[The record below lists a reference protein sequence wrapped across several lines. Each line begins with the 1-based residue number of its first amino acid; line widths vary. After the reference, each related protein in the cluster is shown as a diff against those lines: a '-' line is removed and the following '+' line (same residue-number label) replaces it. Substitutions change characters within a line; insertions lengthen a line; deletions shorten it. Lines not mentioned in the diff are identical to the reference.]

1 MTKYEF
7 LAELQKDLASLPTA
21 EARERLNFY
30 SEMIDDL
37 VDDGMTEEEAVAK
50 ISGDRING
58 EDTVEVTPINEAPDT
73 VTDIPT
79 PVVEAPSPVNT
90 PTPKSEKKKRGSM
103 TPLAITL
110 LVLGSPLW
118 VSLLIGLV
126 SVVFSVYVSI
136 WSAVISL
143 WAVPTVLGVA
153 ALIVLVQCIV
163 FLITTGP
170 LAAISLLGAAFVCAG
185 IAILMFIICKYITKG
200 AFYITKKPILW
211 VISLFN

>member
-73 VTDIPT
+73 VI
-79 PVVEAPSPVNT
+79 EAPSPANT

-103 TPLAITL
+103 TPLAIVL

-143 WAVPTVLGVA
+143 WTVPTVLGVA

-211 VISLFN
+211 IISRFN